1 MPNVNVYNQEG
12 NVTGQLELNP
22 EHFGV
27 KVKQGV
33 VHSVVVGQA
42 ANARHSV
49 ANTKTKGEVRG
60 GGKKP
65 WKQKGTGRARQGS
78 IRSPQ
83 WVGGGIVF
91 GPRGERNFS
100 VKINRKQKRA
110 ALFMVLSDKVA
121 REKLVILESFNVPEP
136 KTKYAAALFTK
147 LPIAKK
153 KALVVIPKS
162 DPSLVRMVRNLQ
174 NFEVVTVNSLSV
186 MDLLAYPTIVFW
198 KDAIPVFETMYSKA

>member
-1 MPNVNVYNQEG
+1 M
-12 NVTGQLELNP
+12 TGQLELNP

-27 KVKQGV
+27 QVKQGV
-33 VHSVVVGQA
+33 VHGVVVAQA
-42 ANARHSV
+42 ANARRPLGH
-49 ANTKTKGEVRG
+49 TKTKGDVSG

-91 GPRGERNFS
+91 GPTSERNYAQK
-100 VKINRKQKRA
+100 VNRKQKRA

-121 REKLVILESFNVPEP
+121 REKLLIVDAFNAPEP
-136 KTKYAAALFTK
+136 KTKHAAMLFTK
-147 LPIAKK
+147 LPITKK

-174 NFEVVTVNSLSV
+174 NYEVITVNSLSV
-186 MDLLAYPTIVFW
+186 KDVLAYPNVIFW
-198 KDAIPVFETMYSKA
+198 KDAIPAFETIYSKA